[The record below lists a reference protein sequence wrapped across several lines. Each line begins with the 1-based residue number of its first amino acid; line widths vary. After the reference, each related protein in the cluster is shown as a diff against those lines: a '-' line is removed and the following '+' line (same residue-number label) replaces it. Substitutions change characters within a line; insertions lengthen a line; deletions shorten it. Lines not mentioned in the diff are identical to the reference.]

1 MPRVRKGA
9 ARTQARKRILRLAR
23 GYYGVKSKHKYQAEN
38 ALMRAG
44 VYQFRD
50 RRRLKRD
57 MRRLW
62 ITRITAACKMRGTR
76 YSLFINGLKLAGI
89 LLNRKMLSQTA
100 IEDPK
105 TFDRLVEIANTALK
119 SKPPVPKFTPNW
131 GGEHALKSRSN
142 DGAGTPIKGGSTKPR
157 AGGPTN
163 IEDIEGIGPKFAAML
178 AKANIKT
185 IAQLLDAGKTPAG
198 RASVAEISGH
208 KLENITA
215 WVKQADLLR
224 VNDVTP
230 DWAELMIASGVDS
243 VKELAQRDAANLHPA
258 MEKTNNAGAKLISPN
273 MPTQQQ
279 VAGFIAQAK
288 GLPGVYE
295 A

>member
-23 GYYGVKSKHKYQAEN
+23 GYYGVKHKHKYQAEN

-62 ITRITAACKMRGTR
+62 ITRITAACRMRKTR

-89 LLNRKMLSQTA
+89 LLNRKMLSNLA

-105 TFDRLVEIANTALK
+105 TFDRIVELAGAALK
-119 SKPPVPKFTPNW
+119 AKTPAPKTNPHW
-131 GGEHALKSRSN
+131 GGEARSN
-142 DGAGTPIKGGSTKPR
+142 GAMAGTTKR
-157 AGGPTN
+157 GLVSAGGGRSGSATN
-163 IEDIEGIGPKFAAML
+163 IEDIEGIGPKFASQL
-178 AKANIKT
+178 AKANVKT
-185 IAQLLDAGKTPAG
+185 ISELLAAG
-198 RASVAEISGH
+198 RTAKGREDLATKSGIKVESIH
-208 KLENITA
+208 A
-215 WVKQADLLR
+215 WTKQADLLR
-224 VNDVTP
+224 VTGMSP

-243 VKELAQRDAANLHPA
+243 VKELSHRVPGHLRSSMDA
-258 MEKTNNAGAKLISPN
+258 TNKAGAKQISPN
-273 MPTQQQ
+273 LPSEAELTAF
-279 VAGFIAQAK
+279 VNAAK
-288 GLPGVYE
+288 GMPGAIE
-295 A
+295 S